1 HRDTATRSV
10 LSSSLETYSSAAVRA
25 QPVDLYGVASAVY
38 SGSRAPTAGMVYK
51 LVEVDGIPVA
61 KRSSHKQSR
70 GGTKKAVRLA
80 RATGTI
86 VEEIVY
92 PAAGEAPATNGFQVR
107 ELQVPLV
114 RKGAAVDGVATLA
127 QSRELV
133 ARGLVSLPWEGLK
146 LSAGEPAVPT
156 TFLGEPAVPT
166 TFLG

>member
-1 HRDTATRSV
+1 
-10 LSSSLETYSSAAVRA
+10 
-25 QPVDLYGVASAVY
+25 
-38 SGSRAPTAGMVYK
+38 M
-51 LVEVDGIPVA
+51 A

-92 PAAGEAPATNGFQVR
+92 PAEGQAPTTNGFQVR

-114 RKGAAVDGVATLA
+114 RAGAVVDGTATLA

-156 TFLGEPAVPT
+156 TFLG
-166 TFLG
+166 